1 MGKTFIYYRLLIKKT
16 QTTILIVS
24 PHLIRCIQAIKVL
37 YIPQNQTQAL

>member
-1 MGKTFIYYRLLIKKT
+1 M
-16 QTTILIVS
+16 VS